1 MTKPIIPNAPI
12 AQLTWATFARVVVY
26 DGLDWVRPR
35 ADLASVKV
43 GALSSASLVGLLER
57 MQQANVDQLW
67 IYPQAY
73 SADDQ
78 PPEPTPLALAEC
90 ATAGWQVSVARRSY
104 ASPQGGG
111 WISATRPG
119 VYGIREI
126 YWPARDANL
135 PFTAGHPEGTHGL
148 ALSLALFSA
157 AIGAHWFRSGGATG
171 QRLMREAVTHHQAYS
186 LTPETAPP
194 PALAPGRHMDG
205 ALVWLRDLTDAEAGR
220 RWLVSLDRN
229 AAYLA
234 AAGMTNL
241 ATGPYV
247 HLEGPAALTAAEG
260 AKAGLFFIVDYQPP
274 LGALALGL
282 PDPLLSNAFARKR
295 SGWLSLPTLQLLD
308 ELGAGYRIL
317 DAYVTSEAHRALEP
331 WYQRLKAARDA
342 LLPCGNAGALTLLK
356 RTYVAA
362 LGWLAASETD
372 GWDRSQDLFYR
383 PDWYAAIKALS
394 RANLYRKAHAAAA
407 HGYMPIAASTDAWY
421 YLVDEPTALAT
432 IRDKRGKPIFP
443 LDASMAGWKLS
454 VYDLEA
460 DGEPRALLN
469 DTRYRTSARMQI
481 LLRLLNQRDAVAKP
495 AALQPSAP
503 SLEAING

>member
-1 MTKPIIPNAPI
+1 MTKAAIPNAPLTS
-12 AQLTWATFARVVVY
+12 LTWATFARVVVY

-35 ADLASVKV
+35 ADLTSVKV
-43 GALSSASLVGLLER
+43 GALASASLVGLLER

-67 IYPQAY
+67 VYPRAF

-90 ATAGWQVSVARRSY
+90 ARAGWQVSVARPSY

-135 PFTAGHPEGTHGL
+135 PFTTGHPEGTHGL
-148 ALSLALFSA
+148 ALSLARFSA

-171 QRLMREAVTHHQAYS
+171 QRLMREAMTHHTVYS
-186 LTPETAPP
+186 LTPQTAPP

-205 ALVWLRDLTDAEAGR
+205 ALVWLRDLTAAEASR

-241 ATGPYV
+241 AAGPYT
-247 HLEGPAALTAAEG
+247 HREGAAALTAAEG
-260 AKAGLFFIVDYQPP
+260 AKAGIFFIVDYAPP

-295 SGWLSLPTLQLLD
+295 SGWVSLPTLQLLD

-342 LLPCGNAGALTLLK
+342 VLDVNAGALSLVK
-356 RTYVAA
+356 RTYVAG
-362 LGWLAASETD
+362 LGWLAANETD
-372 GWDRSQDLFYR
+372 GWDRSQDVFFR
-383 PDWYAAIKALS
+383 PDWYAAIKALA

-407 HGYMPIAASTDAWY
+407 LGFMPIAASTDAWY
-421 YLVDEPTALAT
+421 YVVNDPAELAT
-432 IRDKRGKPIFP
+432 IRDKRSKPLYP

-454 VYDLEA
+454 LYDLEA
-460 DGEPRALLN
+460 DGELRALLC
-469 DTRYRTSARMQI
+469 DTRYRTSARLQL
-481 LLRLLNQRDAVAKP
+481 LLRALNQRDAQHGR
-495 AALQPSAP
+495 AA
-503 SLEAING
+503 